1 LVDFTLASFGAMAA
15 ALFVTELTDKD
26 SLLLIAVS
34 TRVRAR
40 VTFAAGATA
49 FIMTTT
55 IIVTLGSLLVSVVPV
70 VWVRI
75 AGGVVMLAY
84 GIWEARGIVGQ
95 GAVQGEESRVAKA
108 GSTWKVFGS
117 LVLALAV
124 LDLAGDATEIL
135 TVVFVS
141 EYRNLLF
148 VFSGVCTGLLA
159 ATAVEATLGS
169 RLGKLFTPR
178 RLRIG
183 SAAIFLILG
192 ASIVLYSTM

>member
-1 LVDFTLASFGAMAA
+1 MVDFTVASFGAMVA

-26 SLLLIAVS
+26 SLLLIAIS

-40 VTFAAGATA
+40 VTFAAGASA
-49 FIMTTT
+49 FLITTT

-70 VWVRI
+70 FWVRL
-75 AGGVVMLAY
+75 AGGGVMIAY
-84 GIWEARGIVGQ
+84 GVWEARGIAGQ
-95 GAVQGEESRVAKA
+95 RAVEEEKSRVARA
-108 GSTWKVFGS
+108 GSTWRLFLS

-135 TVVFVS
+135 TLVFVS
-141 EYRNLLF
+141 EYGNLLF
-148 VFSGVCTGLLA
+148 VFSGVYTGLIA

-169 RLGKLFTPR
+169 KLGNLLTPR

-183 SAAIFLILG
+183 SAAIFLLLG
-192 ASIVLYSTM
+192 VSIVLFSAM

>member
-1 LVDFTLASFGAMAA
+1 MVSFTVASFAAMAA
-15 ALFVTELTDKD
+15 TLFVTELTDKD

-34 TRVRAR
+34 TRVPPR
-40 VTFAAGATA
+40 VTFMAGAAA
-49 FIMTTT
+49 FLITTT
-55 IIVTLGSLLVSVVPV
+55 VIVTLGSLLITVVPV
-70 VWVRI
+70 VWVRL

-84 GIWEARGIVGQ
+84 GLWQARGAVGQ
-95 GAVQGEESRVAKA
+95 KAVEEQESRLARA
-108 GSTWKVFGS
+108 GTTWKLFVS

-135 TVVFVS
+135 TLVFVS
-141 EYRNLLF
+141 EYGNILF

-178 RLRIG
+178 RLQVG
-183 SAAIFLILG
+183 SAIIFLLLG
-192 ASIVLYSTM
+192 ASIVLFSAV